1 MGFSLAAARRGYTLV
16 AVHTLFMAVASLVVE
31 HGLWGRQ
38 ASVVAAHV
46 LSSCGS
52 QALEHRLNSCGA
64 RAQSLRC
71 KWDFPKS
78 VIQRLHWQ
86 VDSFT
91 TEPPGK
97 PKNYV
102 LFYELAED
110 LNLEDMLSDNSD
122 VLLQRGKG
130 GAGI

>member
-1 MGFSLAAARRGYTLV
+1 MGFSLAVASRGYTLV
-16 AVHTLFMAVASLVVE
+16 AVHNLFMAVASLVVE
-31 HGLWGRQ
+31 HGLWGTQ

-46 LSSCGS
+46 LSRCGS
-52 QALEHRLNSCGA
+52 QALECRLNSCGA

-71 KWDFPKS
+71 KWNFPKS

-97 PKNYV
+97 PKNNV

-110 LNLEDMLSDNSD
+110 LNLEDMLSDNSE
-122 VLLQRGKG
+122 VLLQRDKG
-130 GAGI
+130 GAGV